1 MDGDRHRKSIKIFKT
16 LLEITDA
23 QLSFKAIVGRVKKI
37 ILICSKESLSSVLG
51 NTLKKVA

>member
-1 MDGDRHRKSIKIFKT
+1 MDGDRHCKSIKIFKT

-23 QLSFKAIVGRVKKI
+23 QLPFKAIMGRVKKI